1 MRLLCALLMSL
12 AMLQMSAQGVMKIN
26 IIVGSKTFTAVL
38 DDSETGKA
46 FYDMLPMTLNMSELN
61 GNEKYNYLSV
71 SLPTNSYHPGTIEKG
86 DLLLYGSSCV
96 VLFYKTF
103 SSGYSYTRIGKI
115 ASVEGLEQALGSG
128 SITVRF
134 EKEPTAISAVHAEG
148 KTPKAIYDLH
158 GRLMDTDDLSF
169 LPDGT
174 YVVKDAKGTRKIIK

>member
-1 MRLLCALLMSL
+1 MRLLCTLLMSL

-38 DDSETGKA
+38 DDSETGNA

-96 VLFYKTF
+96 VL
-103 SSGYSYTRIGKI
+103 I

-134 EKEPTAISAVHAEG
+134 EKEPTAISAVHADG

-158 GRLMDTDDLSF
+158 GRLMDADDLSF